1 MTMSLTAAAAWWRRG
16 RGGSDGRVDGAADEA
31 EAEGGGASSSS
42 DEVVVM
48 EEERPLPSPPA
59 AAPSPPAAAAA
70 PAAAT
75 YFSIVSSSSDS
86 GDGDVDSWQ
95 RGLPPPP
102 ADAVRPRE
110 ARRRRG
116 RRRRRGALAVGEPFA
131 GTEEGGSRR
140 HTAGE
145 SAAPQRRRRRPVGGA
160 ARAAAPPP
168 RRRLRHP
175 RAPSASE
182 EAAAFAASLGLP
194 AGAPILDH
202 YSLTL
207 VVDAN
212 EKISQHQRADALCG
226 RLERLGHAVASRR
239 LPVGD
244 FLWVLAPR
252 APAVGTSSRR
262 ASSGT
267 PAGSRDDW
275 LVLDSV
281 VERKQ
286 VADFLSTIRSH
297 RHYHSQKVRLGRCG
311 LARRVYLVEGSV
323 ERWPHAEER
332 RRMLEELAKIAAV
345 DRLIV
350 HTARD
355 TAETLRFLTTNSR
368 RLHAVVGAR
377 SAAELR
383 QARAQRVLRRRLA
396 A

>member
-1 MTMSLTAAAAWWRRG
+1 MARVATPQEIGRIPTPPPRPAGAAARR
-16 RGGSDGRVDGAADEA
+16 R
-31 EAEGGGASSSS
+31 
-42 DEVVVM
+42 
-48 EEERPLPSPPA
+48 
-59 AAPSPPAAAAA
+59 AAAAA
-70 PAAAT
+70 ATAA
-75 YFSIVSSSSDS
+75 
-86 GDGDVDSWQ
+86 
-95 RGLPPPP
+95 
-102 ADAVRPRE
+102 
-110 ARRRRG
+110 
-116 RRRRRGALAVGEPFA
+116 
-131 GTEEGGSRR
+131 
-140 HTAGE
+140 
-145 SAAPQRRRRRPVGGA
+145 
-160 ARAAAPPP
+160 
-168 RRRLRHP
+168 
-175 RAPSASE
+175 APSASE
-182 EAAAFAASLGLP
+182 EAAAFAASLGLQ

-226 RLERLGHAVASRR
+226 RLERLGHVVASRR

-368 RLHAVVGAR
+368 RLHAVV
-377 SAAELR
+377 AELKGVTR
-383 QARAQRVLRRRLA
+383 YDRVLRRRLA